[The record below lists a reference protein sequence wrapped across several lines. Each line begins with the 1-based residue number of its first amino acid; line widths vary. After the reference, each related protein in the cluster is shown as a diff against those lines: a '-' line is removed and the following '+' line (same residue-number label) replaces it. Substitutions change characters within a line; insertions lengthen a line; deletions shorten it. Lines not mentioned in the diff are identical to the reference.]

1 MSAGGKDRPGEGGM
15 VKWPLPRPN
24 HTLPP
29 KKLESWIAVIPPWS
43 DACIHCTISM
53 PAASTPLS
61 EEYDIVRLLAQKEDF
76 ERRIAE
82 RDERNTDLQ
91 RKLSKAETR
100 AREASEALVAE
111 RAERQLADKVSER
124 EIKSLKK
131 QLEKQQAE
139 AKEVIADLEGRGHRA
154 TEKIATLAQAQREAL
169 EQLAT
174 SKAQIESIRAEVV
187 RAESSVDELRAE
199 RSRRDVLDA
208 KNEEERLSLQQALA
222 AADAKLECAIKQME
236 EQRATVS
243 TQHDE
248 VQQMQLRLDASHKL
262 VLEERAQRDQADERA
277 RLVQE
282 VLEAE
287 RSAMRHDVQDA
298 TTQWRH
304 EQRNAASACSELE
317 RVRVDLDSCRAQLEM
332 VHKERGTWLALNE
345 QYRHA
350 RAEAARLEG
359 ELHAATAMTRAYARH
374 CRCTAP
380 LAIAEHAR
388 YSTRGKPTPGARRGG
403 HGHGPMWHTW
413 EGPTLSPAER
423 AGSTAVEE
431 EENSLYEDE
440 AMVASQQQA
449 RDDRAEV
456 EPHER
461 LTPVAPRW
469 TTHNGE
475 MASRW
480 RRQEASPHYEPPG
493 TQSVHQRRVQR
504 VPASPVW

>member
-1 MSAGGKDRPGEGGM
+1 M

-199 RSRRDVLDA
+199 RAHAPRHL
-208 KNEEERLSLQQALA
+208 LSSCHAH
-222 AADAKLECAIKQME
+222 
-236 EQRATVS
+236 R
-243 TQHDE
+243 
-248 VQQMQLRLDASHKL
+248 LRLRRRCHEGAWIFMG
-262 VLEERAQRDQADERA
+262 
-277 RLVQE
+277 E
-282 VLEAE
+282 VG
-287 RSAMRHDVQDA
+287 Q
-298 TTQWRH
+298 RH
-304 EQRNAASACSELE
+304 EASGAAVEAGEE
-317 RVRVDLDSCRAQLEM
+317 GIDAVVRDAAQFWRQGLQ
-332 VHKERGTWLALNE
+332 VLLRHLRKRGT
-345 QYRHA
+345 
-350 RAEAARLEG
+350 
-359 ELHAATAMTRAYARH
+359 
-374 CRCTAP
+374 
-380 LAIAEHAR
+380 
-388 YSTRGKPTPGARRGG
+388 
-403 HGHGPMWHTW
+403 
-413 EGPTLSPAER
+413 
-423 AGSTAVEE
+423 
-431 EENSLYEDE
+431 
-440 AMVASQQQA
+440 
-449 RDDRAEV
+449 
-456 EPHER
+456 
-461 LTPVAPRW
+461 
-469 TTHNGE
+469 
-475 MASRW
+475 
-480 RRQEASPHYEPPG
+480 
-493 TQSVHQRRVQR
+493 
-504 VPASPVW
+504 